1 MHAFPSSLSPC
12 RRLEVRLGPTCLDG
26 VLEGGAAADED
37 VVQVG
42 RPVLQLPVVELQQ
55 LIGVVEVDHLGVP
68 VERLDDV
75 GQQDVHHLLQEGHGL
90 GVSVHRGQQVC
101 ATTTKKSG

>member
-1 MHAFPSSLSPC
+1 MQKKKQPPC
-12 RRLEVRLGPTCLDG
+12 IFFALFFGLFSRPTCLDG
-26 VLEGGAAADED
+26 VLERGAAADED

-42 RPVLQLPVVELQQ
+42 GRLLQLPVVELQQ
-55 LIGVVEVDHLGVP
+55 LVGVVEVDHLGVA

-90 GVSVHRGQQVC
+90 GVSVHRGQKVC
-101 ATTTKKSG
+101 A